1 MYTVYYQDNQDKYL
15 FHFQANFAELRDAV
29 SFYNMD
35 RPGYIKDASIDKIVV
50 SFIADNSEGD
60 V

>member
-1 MYTVYYQDNQDKYL
+1 MYTVYYQDNQDRHL

-29 SFYNMD
+29 LFYNMD
-35 RPGYIKDASIDKIVV
+35 RFGYIKDASTDKVVV
-50 SFIADNSEGD
+50 SFLADNSEED